1 MVQHLHWMELLRLTS
16 MVRIATCS
24 TYILCTCSLSLQ
36 SFPDKCPSKV
46 GVVGILEH
54 IPLWYDLAVKLG
66 VPYAKVEA
74 YRLDSATRGNRTL
87 LYWRNGECGEDIPNT
102 WGFLLVTVDH
112 LNGPLVAKQLRDEA
126 NRHKHGVYADAP
138 MNLQVC
144 SVGTWQLFH
153 TF

>member
-1 MVQHLHWMELLRLTS
+1 MSDSTNGTTS
-16 MVRIATCS
+16 PLDGASQTDLNGEDSNMLNIHTVYMFFIPPIISRQVS
-24 TYILCTCSLSLQ
+24 
-36 SFPDKCPSKV
+36 
-46 GVVGILEH
+46 ILEH

-74 YRLDSATRGNRTL
+74 YRLDSATGGNRTL

-126 NRHKHGVYADAP
+126 NRHKHGVRADAP
-138 MNLQVC
+138 MNLRVC

-153 TF
+153 TL